1 MINDVELGALP
12 RMACG
17 GHRLYL
23 RMLDIDI
30 AFGREGRSGERVIRM
45 SALRNDPS
53 ADLGANGN
61 NGYGI
66 VSTVS
71 VDAVWPADHRPLR

>member
-1 MINDVELGALP
+1 MT
-12 RMACG
+12 
-17 GHRLYL
+17 
-23 RMLDIDI
+23 
-30 AFGREGRSGERVIRM
+30 
-45 SALRNDPS
+45 ALRNNQS

-71 VDAVWPADHRPLR
+71 VDEAGRQITGQ

>member
-1 MINDVELGALP
+1 MDSAPRAL
-12 RMACG
+12 AG
-17 GHRLYL
+17 RLRRAQTFL
-23 RMLDIDI
+23 RMLDIEI
-30 AFGREGRSGERVIRM
+30 SFSRQGRSGERVIRM
-45 SALRNDPS
+45 TALRNNQS

-71 VDAVWPADHRPLR
+71 VDEAGRQITGQ

>member
-1 MINDVELGALP
+1 MDSAPRAL
-12 RMACG
+12 AG
-17 GHRLYL
+17 RLRRAQTFL
-23 RMLDIDI
+23 RMLDIEI
-30 AFGREGRSGERVIRM
+30 SFCRQGRSGERVIRM
-45 SALRNDPS
+45 TALRNNQS

-71 VDAVWPADHRPLR
+71 VDEAGRQITGQ

>member
-1 MINDVELGALP
+1 
-12 RMACG
+12 
-17 GHRLYL
+17 
-23 RMLDIDI
+23 MLDIEI
-30 AFGREGRSGERVIRM
+30 SFSRQGRSGERVIRM
-45 SALRNDPS
+45 TALRNNQS

-71 VDAVWPADHRPLR
+71 TVSVDEAVSQIRAQ